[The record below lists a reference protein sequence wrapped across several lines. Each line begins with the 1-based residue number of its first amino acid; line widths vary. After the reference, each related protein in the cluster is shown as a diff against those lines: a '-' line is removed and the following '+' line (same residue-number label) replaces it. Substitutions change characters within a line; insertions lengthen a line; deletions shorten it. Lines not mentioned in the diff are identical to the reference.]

1 MNGIRHTKTSPY
13 NPNTNGLAERYVR
26 EFKNLLRKNNGKDD
40 LETNLQSFLFAH
52 RVFPQTV
59 IKEFPG
65 GTANEKKFKIN
76 ILEFNTKM
84 RNPQEVFHE
93 VVRRQEQ
100 FTTGCEVYF
109 RNYATGPKRN
119 GGRKARLDVWF
130 WGQLPLTIT
139 SKYTYLGYQLTAS
152 NSTQQAAKH
161 FKKKALNAI
170 NAVWAISTKKRI
182 NSIISSLKL
191 LDSMALSTLLYA
203 APIWANNQKN
213 LVDRGTILKSPNE
226 QDIDQLIESFS
237 KIDELNQTCKIYK
250 PNQRDPTIVIKNVN
264 KSTDISDLTNII
276 CEMNPELNNFKNVLK
291 VLFPI
296 KSNKPDHD
304 VVLRVSPRACQA
316 IMKANKIYTD
326 VQRCKVRDK
335 VLHCSMA
342 YWLKVITALLIIG
355 CIELNPGP
363 KRQATLTNMPH
374 STPDQAPMDD
384 LKLLIINL
392 SAEVNRLGDKMDAR
406 LLNIE
411 QKMKDWE
418 RRMTGIE
425 TSIASCRDALA
436 TNTRSISHN
445 TLKIRN
451 LEERAEALE
460 RRARENNLIIYG
472 IESAETDSRELLLQ
486 KVKKLMAEDM
496 QITDD
501 VVIAEY
507 HRLGRGPK
515 APILIEV
522 PDHESRISLLKN
534 SSKLR
539 ILNIFMSR
547 DYSPQIR
554 EQRKFLIE
562 KRKELYKK
570 GIGSKLRD
578 NKLLLNGINYM
589 VVEGQV
595 VNAKGEPI

>member
-1 MNGIRHTKTSPY
+1 MLQNLRVPDAY
-13 NPNTNGLAERYVR
+13 ER
-26 EFKNLLRKNNGKDD
+26 LL
-40 LETNLQSFLFAH
+40 
-52 RVFPQTV
+52 
-59 IKEFPG
+59 
-65 GTANEKKFKIN
+65 
-76 ILEFNTKM
+76 
-84 RNPQEVFHE
+84 
-93 VVRRQEQ
+93 
-100 FTTGCEVYF
+100 
-109 RNYATGPKRN
+109 
-119 GGRKARLDVWF
+119 LDVVY
-130 WGQLPLTIT
+130 GSQI
-139 SKYTYLGYQLTAS
+139 
-152 NSTQQAAKH
+152 H
-161 FKKKALNAI
+161 F
-170 NAVWAISTKKRI
+170 VRS
-182 NSIISSLKL
+182 
-191 LDSMALSTLLYA
+191 
-203 APIWANNQKN
+203 
-213 LVDRGTILKSPNE
+213 
-226 QDIDQLIESFS
+226 
-237 KIDELNQTCKIYK
+237 DELSEAWRIFTPLLEQIEQGKTQPYK
-250 PNQRDPTIVIKNVN
+250 YRFGRHRTGV
-264 KSTDISDLTNII
+264 T
-276 CEMNPELNNFKNVLK
+276 LK
-291 VLFPI
+291 
-296 KSNKPDHD
+296 
-304 VVLRVSPRACQA
+304 
-316 IMKANKIYTD
+316 
-326 VQRCKVRDK
+326 
-335 VLHCSMA
+335 HCSMA

-374 STPDQAPMDD
+374 STPDKAPMDD

-392 SAEVNRLGDKMDAR
+392 SAEVNRLGKKMDTR

-411 QKMKDWE
+411 QKMEDWE

-425 TSIASCRDALA
+425 TSIALCTDALA

-501 VVIAEY
+501 VVIAEC

-554 EQRKFLIE
+554 EQRKILIE
-562 KRKELYKK
+562 KRRELYKK